1 MIDLSLAGL
10 LGAIVGT
17 IAAALVYG
25 PLATLVERGFRSRDA
40 SASAEERRTFEQEM
54 SMLRRGV
61 LAADVLVLA
70 GIGYWLGKTIGG

>member
-10 LGAIVGT
+10 LGAVVGT

-25 PLATLVERGFRSRDA
+25 PLVAAVERGFRSRDTLA
-40 SASAEERRTFEQEM
+40 SEQEL

-61 LAADVLVLA
+61 LAVDLLVLA
-70 GIGYWLGKTIGG
+70 GIGYWLGERIGG